1 MCQSKGRLHPG
12 QRKRSPLSRLTT
24 DHSGLSI
31 GTYLISHDGR
41 HVLQDRNA
49 SVSLPPTG
57 SSTDGSISTDPGQP
71 QTLPVYRILVQRNRV
86 VAKTAVAEM
95 FGSRI
100 NGAMLV
106 AGGAIDRRLEA
117 KGGYL
122 AEGVEGSGWSIR

>member
-1 MCQSKGRLHPG
+1 
-12 QRKRSPLSRLTT
+12 
-24 DHSGLSI
+24 
-31 GTYLISHDGR
+31 
-41 HVLQDRNA
+41 
-49 SVSLPPTG
+49 VSLPPTG